1 MNDLRLWATGS
12 RSYEQLRAMDDLN
25 DSGSWDEA
33 TRYFEQLKAIID
45 LKDYGLEALG
55 STSYE

>member
-1 MNDLRLWATGS
+1 
-12 RSYEQLRAMDDLN
+12 MDDLN